1 MLMKQGAVSKVNDD
15 QTSSEGFKAPLSAT
29 STVKQEVDGL
39 ATQKEADLSTTSM
52 IELAAS
58 SSKKLQ
64 ASDIFYNVVPTTSPL
79 AQEKEVVWTRKLT
92 KTVTSNVP
100 KRTKK
105 KKSPKG
111 KQVVVTRTSE
121 EKEDFVTEEFA
132 MVLHFGV
139 PIMLAV
145 LLFTQLHLF
154 CLLRWLKSNYVLI
167 PRSEV
172 EAEEP
177 DIIDDHEMPK
187 EATPSS
193 SKERTYTPAVD
204 EIRSSVGYSVV
215 SGLTATSPNLP

>member
-1 MLMKQGAVSKVNDD
+1 
-15 QTSSEGFKAPLSAT
+15 
-29 STVKQEVDGL
+29 
-39 ATQKEADLSTTSM
+39 
-52 IELAAS
+52 
-58 SSKKLQ
+58 
-64 ASDIFYNVVPTTSPL
+64 
-79 AQEKEVVWTRKLT
+79 
-92 KTVTSNVP
+92 
-100 KRTKK
+100 
-105 KKSPKG
+105 
-111 KQVVVTRTSE
+111 
-121 EKEDFVTEEFA
+121 